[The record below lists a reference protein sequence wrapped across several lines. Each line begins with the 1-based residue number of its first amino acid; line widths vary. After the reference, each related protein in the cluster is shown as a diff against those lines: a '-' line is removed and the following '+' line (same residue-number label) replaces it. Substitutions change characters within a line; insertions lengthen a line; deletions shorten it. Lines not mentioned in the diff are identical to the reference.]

1 MLIDIHTHRPTS
13 AVTITAVGLHPWQ
26 AEDGTLP
33 SEEQIQ
39 TSDAVGEI
47 GLDKACEVDFEQQ
60 MAVFEAQ
67 LRLAEQYQK
76 PVVLHCVR
84 AFEEVMNVLE
94 KFALRAVIFHGFIGS
109 QEQAERAVK
118 KGYYLSFGART
129 ERSKK
134 TIEALRATPL
144 DQLFVESDEAEMPI
158 EEIYALVARL
168 RGITIE
174 ELAAATSRNYE
185 RLLVEKNE

>member
-26 AEDGTLP
+26 AATGAIP
-33 SEEQIQ
+33 SEAEIL
-39 TSDAVGEI
+39 TADAVGEI
-47 GLDKACEVDFEQQ
+47 GLDKACEVDFERQT
-60 MAVFEAQ
+60 AVFEAQ

-94 KFALRAVIFHGFIGS
+94 KFTLKAVIFHGFIGS
-109 QEQAERAVK
+109 QEQATRAVK

-144 DQLFVESDEAEMPI
+144 DRLFVESDEAETAI

-168 RGITIE
+168 RGLEVE
-174 ELAAATSRNYE
+174 ELAAEVSQNYE
-185 RLLVEKNE
+185 RIFFRKDE

>member
-26 AEDGTLP
+26 AEHGALP
-33 SEEQIQ
+33 SEEQIEAA
-39 TSDAVGEI
+39 DAVGEI
-47 GLDKACEVDFEQQ
+47 GLDKACGVDFERQT
-60 MAVFEAQ
+60 AVFEAQ

-84 AFEEVMNVLE
+84 AFEEVMNALE
-94 KFALRAVIFHGFIGS
+94 KFAWRTVIFHGFIGS
-109 QEQAERAVK
+109 SEQAERAVK

-134 TIEALRATPL
+134 TIEALCATPL
-144 DQLFVESDEAEMPI
+144 DLLFVETDEAETPI

-168 RGITIE
+168 RGVEVE
-174 ELAAATSRNYE
+174 ELAAATRQNHARIFYDKDE
-185 RLLVEKNE
+185 

>member
-26 AEDGTLP
+26 AMAGVLPIED
-33 SEEQIQ
+33 QIR
-39 TSDAVGEI
+39 TTDAVGEI
-47 GLDKACEVDFEQQ
+47 GLDKACGVDFEQQ
-60 MAVFEAQ
+60 TAVFKAQ

-84 AFEEVMNVLE
+84 AFEEVMNALE
-94 KFALRAVIFHGFIGS
+94 KFTLKAVIFHGFIGS
-109 QEQAERAVK
+109 SEQAERAVK

-134 TIEALRATPL
+134 AIEALRATPL
-144 DQLFVESDEAEMPI
+144 DRLFVESDEAETPI

-168 RGITIE
+168 RGVE
-174 ELAAATSRNYE
+174 VEALAAATRQNHARIFYDKDE
-185 RLLVEKNE
+185 

>member
-26 AEDGTLP
+26 AEHGALP
-33 SEEQIQ
+33 REEQIEAA
-39 TSDAVGEI
+39 DAVGEI
-47 GLDKACEVDFEQQ
+47 GLDKACGVDFEQQ
-60 MAVFEAQ
+60 TAVFEAQ

-84 AFEEVMNVLE
+84 AFEEVMNALE
-94 KFALRAVIFHGFIGS
+94 KFALRTVIFHGFIGS
-109 QEQAERAVK
+109 REQAERAVK

-134 TIEALRATPL
+134 SIEALRATPL
-144 DQLFVESDEAEMPI
+144 DRLFVETDDAETPI

-168 RGITIE
+168 RGVE
-174 ELAAATSRNYE
+174 VEALAAATRQNHARIFYDKDE
-185 RLLVEKNE
+185 

>member
-26 AEDGTLP
+26 AATGAIP
-33 SEEQIQ
+33 SEAEIL
-39 TSDAVGEI
+39 SADAVGEI

-60 MAVFEAQ
+60 TAVFKAQ
-67 LRLAEQYQK
+67 LRLVEQYQK

-84 AFEEVMNVLE
+84 AFEEVMNALE
-94 KFALRAVIFHGFIGS
+94 KFALRTVIFHGFIGS
-109 QEQAERAVK
+109 SEQAERAVK

-144 DQLFVESDEAEMPI
+144 DRLFVETDEADTPI

-168 RGITIE
+168 RGVEVE
-174 ELAAATSRNYE
+174 ELAAATRQNHARIFYDKDE
-185 RLLVEKNE
+185 

>member
-26 AEDGTLP
+26 AAMGVIP
-33 SEEQIQ
+33 SEAEIL
-39 TSDAVGEI
+39 SADAVGEI
-47 GLDKACEVDFEQQ
+47 GLDKACGVDFEQQ
-60 MAVFEAQ
+60 TAVFEAQ
-67 LRLAEQYQK
+67 LRLAEQHQK

-84 AFEEVMNVLE
+84 AFEEVMNALE
-94 KFALRAVIFHGFIGS
+94 KFALRTVIFHGFIGS
-109 QEQAERAVK
+109 REQAERAVK

-144 DQLFVESDEAEMPI
+144 DRLFVETDEAETPI

-168 RGITIE
+168 RGVE
-174 ELAAATSRNYE
+174 VEALATEVSQNYE
-185 RLLVEKNE
+185 RILFSKE